1 MYNSFSFF
9 RLRILSYYL
18 PAQEIY
24 TSPYSWQTNPE
35 KITGS
40 IPYSETKFKGQL
52 LRYCAKQI
60 SFSGTKLPIE
70 KIETEA
76 CSQPPIDEAEII
88 KLIERRGLGEFVPFT
103 ADISPRLGISRSL
116 ACIHPADPGYFYK
129 FVGIGIAHEQ
139 DNNIEIEPPTTARR
153 MNDLPLQQGVMSQVI
168 VMPDGSLLKSS
179 DDSGLGGIEPDS
191 GVFKIIKTAK
201 INEIFCNSIP
211 LPDFVGV
218 YRYLHSN
225 QECTV
230 SRMPVSYDLNDV
242 FKLEQYLISK
252 GTLLESPLLTLAFL
266 QHFRI
271 LRDIHDFDITHN
283 QFHFANARIL
293 PQGATDKGILAAD
306 WASGKNVREYPENI
320 KKKAKLFDFLHT
332 ASSLFSTLP
341 KMLRTSMLPRVVAA
355 TNIGYFKEF
364 TYPENNLFAEVDH
377 ETAIVERLVNSN
389 QEAFDYLRTSFLSI
403 FR

>member
-88 KLIERRGLGEFVPFT
+88 KLIERRGLGGFVPFT

-201 INEIFCNSIP
+201 NKYYLVEINPRIP
-211 LPDFVGV
+211 AWVYLAVGV
-218 YRYLHSN
+218 GQNLPEALVKLALGKKVEPF
-225 QECTV
+225 Q
-230 SRMPVSYDLNDV
+230 SYDIGKMFIRHSWDMIV
-242 FKLEQYLISK
+242 PIEQFQ
-252 GTLLESPLLTLAFL
+252 TL
-266 QHFRI
+266 
-271 LRDIHDFDITHN
+271 
-283 QFHFANARIL
+283 
-293 PQGATDKGILAAD
+293 
-306 WASGKNVREYPENI
+306 
-320 KKKAKLFDFLHT
+320 
-332 ASSLFSTLP
+332 SSLGEL
-341 KMLRTSMLPRVVAA
+341 
-355 TNIGYFKEF
+355 
-364 TYPENNLFAEVDH
+364 
-377 ETAIVERLVNSN
+377 
-389 QEAFDYLRTSFLSI
+389 
-403 FR
+403 